1 MMVLAMMVVVSFRPL
16 PTVIAV
22 ITGAIIMATPLS

>member
-16 PTVIAV
+16 PTVV
-22 ITGAIIMATPLS
+22 IVTGAIIIATLLS